1 MCFVRRSPIRTLQAL
16 PLGDPPPHNAVA
28 FAISYPS
35 GSQVWRPKQREKCGL
50 INRPFSV
57 RSGTTTRI
65 TARVVHRQLPAVLPS
80 PPQPVPSQRCRPFTT
95 LSLLMFTLSVLGCG
109 TAIIAKNEKMGKEI
123 AKRLGDGLRRD
134 TTALRK
140 DIKFTSERHLRD
152 AYCRRATRM
161 IMAIMVKR
169 PNRHKSVVLKVWSDQ
184 PSNLSVQQYE

>member
-1 MCFVRRSPIRTLQAL
+1 METKTKRKVRPNQPSILSAKRHDYPYYCARGT
-16 PLGDPPPHNAVA
+16 PPTPC
-28 FAISYPS
+28 ST
-35 GSQVWRPKQREKCGL
+35 PK
-50 INRPFSV
+50 
-57 RSGTTTRI
+57 
-65 TARVVHRQLPAVLPS
+65 PAAT
-80 PPQPVPSQRCRPFTT
+80 RPFTT
-95 LSLLMFTLSVLGCG
+95 LSLLMLTLSVLGCG